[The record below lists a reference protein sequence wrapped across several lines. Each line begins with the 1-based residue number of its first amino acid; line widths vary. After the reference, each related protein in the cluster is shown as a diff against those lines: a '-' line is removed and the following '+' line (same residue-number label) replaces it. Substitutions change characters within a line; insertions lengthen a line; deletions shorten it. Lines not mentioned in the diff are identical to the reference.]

1 MTHNYPQNPNL
12 IELAQS
18 IADKIDPGLKVVE
31 HYSNTQA
38 YRVIKDDDTYILKI
52 DKAANRYIDTEITA
66 LRRLADLPKI
76 PNLIDVYMDKSEQY
90 NWLLRENVEG
100 KLFAEYINWFY
111 QPEHDPVFVQK
122 DAGKEFKKLVKQI
135 HRRGVCR
142 LDLHVDNVII
152 DRDGYLCLFD
162 FNSSYIVSWL
172 SVYFRADSPRPE
184 DLKEMMGFL
193 KMLKAERG
201 QAPHNS

>member
-1 MTHNYPQNPNL
+1 M
-12 IELAQS
+12 
-18 IADKIDPGLKVVE
+18 VE

-100 KLFAEYINWFY
+100 KLFAEYITHILKVHNNF
-111 QPEHDPVFVQK
+111 
-122 DAGKEFKKLVKQI
+122 I
-135 HRRGVCR
+135 HCTGFPSFGSKG
-142 LDLHVDNVII
+142 NS
-152 DRDGYLCLFD
+152 FD
-162 FNSSYIVSWL
+162 STG
-172 SVYFRADSPRPE
+172 D
-184 DLKEMMGFL
+184 FL
-193 KMLKAERG
+193 IRK
-201 QAPHNS
+201 